1 MRWGRVAYRPARDGY
16 CVYDND
22 MSEEAEV
29 GGEWGSLR
37 LREKPSE
44 GHKGHGNIYME
55 GSPLKFFL

>member
-29 GGEWGSLR
+29 GGEEWG
-37 LREKPSE
+37 
-44 GHKGHGNIYME
+44 
-55 GSPLKFFL
+55 